1 MDGTFC
7 SERTLGEIRPNT
19 PRRVFGSSGVPMAD
33 QALSERKP
41 PRSETFVPEPLLD
54 SEEAAAFIRIHPKTL
69 QRFAREG
76 QIQGIHI
83 GKLWRFRQSALE
95 RWIERQT
102 GTKVSA

>member
-1 MDGTFC
+1 M
-7 SERTLGEIRPNT
+7 PNQT
-19 PRRVFGSSGVPMAD
+19 PT
-33 QALSERKP
+33 ERKP
-41 PRSETFVPEPLLD
+41 PQSSPFVPEPLLD
-54 SEEAAAFIRIHPKTL
+54 TDEAAAFIRIHPKTL

-95 RWIERQT
+95 KWIERQT

>member
-1 MDGTFC
+1 
-7 SERTLGEIRPNT
+7 
-19 PRRVFGSSGVPMAD
+19 MAIQD
-33 QALSERKP
+33 VSERKP

-54 SEEAAAFIRIHPKTL
+54 IEEAAAFIRIHPKTL

-83 GKLWRFRQSALE
+83 GKLWRFRQSAIE
-95 RWIERQT
+95 QWITRQT

>member
-1 MDGTFC
+1 
-7 SERTLGEIRPNT
+7 
-19 PRRVFGSSGVPMAD
+19 MAT

-95 RWIERQT
+95 QWIERQT